1 MTILRELAMYDYILG
16 IAGDLF
22 RIRPDA
28 DIDEIA
34 ALAGVKSTHI
44 AGYFSDIDQVRG
56 ALADELAASGP
67 LA

>member
-1 MTILRELAMYDYILG
+1 MREYILE

-34 ALAGVKSTHI
+34 ALAGVKSAHV
-44 AGYFSDIDQVRG
+44 AGYFSDADQVRR
-56 ALADELAASGP
+56 ALADEPVAVAW
-67 LA
+67 AV